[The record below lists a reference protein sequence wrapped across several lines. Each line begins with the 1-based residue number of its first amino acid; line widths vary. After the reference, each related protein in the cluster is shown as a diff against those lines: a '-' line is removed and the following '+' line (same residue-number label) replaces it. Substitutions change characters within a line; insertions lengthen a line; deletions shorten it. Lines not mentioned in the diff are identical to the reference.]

1 MTAKDP
7 KREFPQLQLTDEE
20 LGRKVSDDHMLVIAT
35 FIPWRDVGPYL
46 PGITRQ
52 DVKDI
57 EVNGYV
63 YGEQDKRWRLLE
75 LWEQTNGSE
84 ATYGALLVSLLRVNE
99 RESAKKVCKLLRP
112 GGLKYSML
120 RVLFQ
125 CERLSLLC
133 LLQINTM
140 PVIIEGKA
148 MDIHASW

>member
-75 LWEQTNGSE
+75 LWEQTME
-84 ATYGALLVSLLRVNE
+84 A
-99 RESAKKVCKLLRP
+99 KLL
-112 GGLKYSML
+112 M
-120 RVLFQ
+120 VLYWLH
-125 CERLSLLC
+125 C
-133 LLQINTM
+133 
-140 PVIIEGKA
+140 
-148 MDIHASW
+148 